1 MSVLY
6 FVRHGE
12 TEFNVQGR
20 LQGRRDT
27 VLNAHGRRQAT
38 ECGALL
44 KALFVRD
51 RKPPEQFDYVS
62 SPLKRARETMEVVR
76 ATLGLEP
83 LGYAIDDR
91 LVEIAYGDW
100 EGLTLAEIEKAN
112 TGILAQRERD
122 KWDFAPPGGESY
134 RQVAARIRAWY
145 ASLVNDTVVAAHGGG
160 VRALMALFNILSEE
174 QATHAQVE
182 QGVVYVFAEG
192 KVSRYALT
200 DEDGSLP
207 RSKTKAAEHRSTAWR
222 GLVTREIS
230 RS

>member
-1 MSVLY
+1 MPVLY

-38 ECGALL
+38 ECGAFL

-51 RKPPEQFDYVS
+51 RKRPEQFDYVS

-100 EGLTLAEIEKAN
+100 EGLTLAEIEKQTPASWRSASATN
-112 TGILAQRERD
+112 GILRRREVKAIARSRHASELGTRL
-122 KWDFAPPGGESY
+122 WCATPLLAP
-134 RQVAARIRAWY
+134 RAAAC
-145 ASLVNDTVVAAHGGG
+145 A
-160 VRALMALFNILSEE
+160 
-174 QATHAQVE
+174 
-182 QGVVYVFAEG
+182 
-192 KVSRYALT
+192 
-200 DEDGSLP
+200 P
-207 RSKTKAAEHRSTAWR
+207 R
-222 GLVTREIS
+222 
-230 RS
+230 